1 MRWLEN
7 VEHSWHQGVDTC
19 RGDGGAPLVCQQS
32 QGKWYQAGIVSY
44 GIGCGE
50 DAIPGVYSDVSSAVC
65 WIDQQVSDFYGD
77 QSYYDFERS
86 ECPWILKI
94 LYHHIM
100 TKQ

>member
-1 MRWLEN
+1 MSQIGIREIEISLKLLTIFT
-7 VEHSWHQGVDTC
+7 HDM
-19 RGDGGAPLVCQQS
+19 

-50 DAIPGVYSDVSSAVC
+50 DGIPSVYSDVSSAVC

-86 ECPWILKI
+86 ECP
-94 LYHHIM
+94 
-100 TKQ
+100 